1 MKQKII
7 NKPKVTEISRT
18 LFKVSGHSVK
28 IQTKKGRKLLICDC
42 KNETLFCN
50 ESPFC
55 IHKELVIEH
64 IIKQPIKQHLDKLIK
79 DYEGFLHIKG
89 KLEPYAFVND
99 LKNLRRSL

>member
-1 MKQKII
+1 MIVK
-7 NKPKVTEISRT
+7 EISRT
-18 LFKVSGHSVK
+18 LFEVNGHSVK

-42 KNETLFCN
+42 QNDTMFCN

-55 IHKELVIEH
+55 FHKELVVGH
-64 IIKQPIKQHLDKLIK
+64 IIKKPIIKHLDKLIK

-99 LKNLRRSL
+99 LKNLRKSL